1 MNREL
6 TDTDSDARN
15 WGESE
20 AVVEVKFSDGSC
32 IRRVALSGIIVLLE
46 GSAIGYE
53 TPLIQETGLL
63 WKMENYLSEKLVER
77 QCTVVANVG
86 LQGDRVTTISEKISV
101 LVSKTE
107 LCSLFQCCISV

>member
-53 TPLIQETGLL
+53 TAFDTRDGTSLENGKLL
-63 WKMENYLSEKLVER
+63 
-77 QCTVVANVG
+77 VG
-86 LQGDRVTTISEKISV
+86 KASRKAVY
-101 LVSKTE
+101 
-107 LCSLFQCCISV
+107 CSS